1 MLAANQ
7 KAKASDPVGRQHS
20 VFICTFSKEKKRKTK
35 SVRATKGRR
44 LCSQK
49 VAISRKQT
57 FFFFFSRLIQPS
69 FRYPIYCFEFTESK
83 WCKTMSFEEILK
95 LEPGAATKE
104 FAEFIFF
111 MKWQIK

>member
-7 KAKASDPVGRQHS
+7 KAKACNPVGRQQS
-20 VFICTFSKEKKRKTK
+20 VFISTRRKEKKRKAE

-49 VAISRKQT
+49 VAISRKQP
-57 FFFFFSRLIQPS
+57 FFFPRLIQPS

-83 WCKTMSFEEILK
+83 WCKTMSFEEILT
-95 LEPGAATKE
+95 LEPGAAPKD
-104 FAEFIFF
+104 FAEFIFL
-111 MKWQIK
+111 MKWRIK